1 MLSRHAVRIGDRRAK
16 RWRVAGDGTAVNLH
30 RARQTNAGSRI
41 STCPAKPAPGGGSL
55 LLAIWRQQR
64 QATSAQD

>member
-1 MLSRHAVRIGDRRAK
+1 MSNPTDQCRITHFD
-16 RWRVAGDGTAVNLH
+16 V
-30 RARQTNAGSRI
+30 
-41 STCPAKPAPGGGSL
+41 CPAKPAPGDGSL